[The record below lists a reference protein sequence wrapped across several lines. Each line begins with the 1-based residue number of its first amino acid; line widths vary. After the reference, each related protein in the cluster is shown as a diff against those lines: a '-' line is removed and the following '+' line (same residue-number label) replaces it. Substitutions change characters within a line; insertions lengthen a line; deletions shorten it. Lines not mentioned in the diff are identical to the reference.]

1 MPRRLL
7 YLIMIRVFG
16 VADRPTSARAPRPRA
31 LGGEIAGISQQLM
44 DAFSSRR
51 QTISELAHQF
61 HQESSTLSSIAEL
74 IFPA

>member
-1 MPRRLL
+1 
-7 YLIMIRVFG
+7 
-16 VADRPTSARAPRPRA
+16 
-31 LGGEIAGISQQLM
+31 M